1 MLRLHSPKRE
11 NFDSRVRFSCLVGS
25 DSGERILW
33 FSVPAAYGD
42 FIAADRMD
50 PFVIGLLFEASQQG
64 YDLKVDGKMSEAFYY
79 HFANG
84 YSYLLSRL
92 TDTGQ
97 AIKLLPSELVAER
110 AGLMTIEG
118 AGGHVATG
126 FSAEIDSFQTYLTH
140 NVEPAVAGYRIS
152 RFILN
157 NVGSHGTTRHADE
170 VFKKRLENA
179 SCFAAEVGIELIDI
193 NSNLGTF
200 YGVTPFQL
208 THTIRNV
215 AAAMIFQG
223 YFSKFLYSSSFK
235 YDECFVGPSY
245 DMGYSEP
252 YGLHLLSTELMSC
265 ISSGSEYSRLQK
277 TINIADFEPTTR
289 YLDICIEPRRAS
301 GPQNC
306 SRCWKCARA
315 LLTFEALGVLDRYKD
330 VFDLDQFQTHRDRYI
345 ATTLRDMSR
354 KNPNDADIVAFM
366 QDRIVNLPST
376 AKVLALRSRHKLAKL
391 RG

>member
-1 MLRLHSPKRE
+1 MLYLHSPNRE
-11 NFDSRVRFSCLVGS
+11 TVDERVRFSCIVES
-25 DSGERILW
+25 DHGARTLW
-33 FSVPAAYGD
+33 FSVPAAFGD
-42 FIAADRMD
+42 FLAADLMD

-64 YDLKVDGKMSEAFYY
+64 HDITVKGKVSEKFYY
-79 HFANG
+79 NFCNG

-92 TDTGQ
+92 TETGRG
-97 AIKLLPSELVAER
+97 ITLTPSETVSVQKEVSS
-110 AGLMTIEG
+110 
-118 AGGHVATG
+118 GHVATG
-126 FSAEIDSFQTYLTH
+126 FSAGIDSFQTYITH

-152 RFILN
+152 HFILN
-157 NVGSHGTTRHADE
+157 NVGSHGATKHAE
-170 VFKKRLENA
+170 KVFAQRLENA
-179 SCFAAEVGIELIDI
+179 GRFAAEMAIDLIDI
-193 NSNLGTF
+193 NSNLGAF

-208 THTIRNV
+208 THTLRNV

-223 YFSKFLYSSSFK
+223 YFDRFLYSSSFK

-252 YGLHLLSTELMSC
+252 FGLHLLSTDLMSC
-265 ISSGSEYSRLQK
+265 MSSGSEYSRLQK

-289 YLDICIEPRRAS
+289 YLDICIEPMRAS

-315 LLTFEALGVLDRYKD
+315 LLTFEALGVLERYED
-330 VFDLDQFQTHRDRYI
+330 VFDLDQFRAHRDRYI

-354 KNPNDADIVAFM
+354 KNPNDADVVTFM

-376 AKVLALRSRHKLAKL
+376 AKIFALRSRQKLARL